1 MITREQYAALLECLG
16 TGLGLMLTALFFWG
30 FWIATP

>member
-1 MITREQYAALLECLG
+1 MEHNGWNTALECVG